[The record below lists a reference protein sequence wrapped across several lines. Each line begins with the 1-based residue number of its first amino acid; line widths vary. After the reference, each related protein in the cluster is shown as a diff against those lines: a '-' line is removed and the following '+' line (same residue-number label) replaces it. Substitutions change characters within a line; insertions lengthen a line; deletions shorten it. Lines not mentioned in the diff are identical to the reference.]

1 VHRIDDQLTFTARLS
16 TGIVSYNS
24 DGLVRRGMRFGRVDA
39 DVRIYVQEVRAVHTA
54 ASDGGMR
61 AAVRLPG
68 MRRTCPRVLLTA
80 PGCLTMSA
88 EARQAGAKYERVTDG
103 LHDPGKLHGPG
114 CSCCVGRVSKMAR
127 RAKARASR
135 PA

>member
-1 VHRIDDQLTFTARLS
+1 
-16 TGIVSYNS
+16 
-24 DGLVRRGMRFGRVDA
+24 MVDA

-54 ASDGGMR
+54 AADGGMR

-68 MRRTCPRVLLTA
+68 MRRAAPRVLLTA

-88 EARQAGAKYERVTDG
+88 EARQAGAKYERSTDG
-103 LHDPGKLHGPG
+103 LHDPPPYLRDPG
-114 CSCCVGRVSKMAR
+114 WYKKAR
-127 RAKARASR
+127 RAAKARASR